1 MNHLAHALLAG
12 ADDDLRLGAFLGD
25 HVKGRD
31 ALRQWPERV
40 AQGIALHRR
49 IDHWSDHHPAV
60 RDLRGLAPAPWRRYS
75 GIAFD
80 VLFDAVL
87 TRRWARYG
95 DRPLA
100 RFGDELDALLV
111 ARRAALP
118 NRLRRFSEWARTR
131 RLWLRLD
138 QRPMLEEIFRLLA
151 LRHGRPSP
159 LAHGV
164 DLLDRMG
171 PQIETAF
178 ERLFPDLQDA
188 ARNYL
193 DASRK
198 GAGSGPREASA
209 PLGSSVS
216 EPG

>member
-12 ADDDLRLGAFLGD
+12 DDDDLRLGAFLGD

-31 ALRQWPERV
+31 ALREWPERV
-40 AQGIALHRR
+40 ACGIALHRR

-60 RDLRGLAPAPWRRYS
+60 RELRRLAPAPWRRYS

-80 VLFDAVL
+80 VLFDAML
-87 TRRWARYG
+87 TRHWDRYG

-100 RFGDELDALLV
+100 RFGEELDALL
-111 ARRAALP
+111 ADRRMALP
-118 NRLRRFSEWARTR
+118 DRLRRFSDWARTR

-159 LAHGV
+159 LARGA
-164 DLLDRMG
+164 DLLDTMT
-171 PQIETAF
+171 PEIETAF
-178 ERLFPDLQDA
+178 ERLFPDLRHA
-188 ARNYL
+188 ARRYL
-193 DASRK
+193 DAGPADGCGGASISR
-198 GAGSGPREASA
+198 
-209 PLGSSVS
+209 
-216 EPG
+216 PG